1 MHPDGAKV
9 PEDRVVFQIIR
20 DSECSECGTEL
31 ERGSM
36 LSMEPGHPLCLA
48 CAGLGDL
55 EFLAAGDSALTR
67 RAAQGSQRKAVV
79 VRYSRARSRYE
90 RQGILVEAAALEKAE
105 RACELDAEE
114 RAVARSR
121 AAVDRVRQ
129 DRALVRRIVGRLL
142 ELFPRCPPEEARAI
156 AEHTATRGSGRIG
169 RTADMRNLEDR
180 PLRLAVVAAIR
191 HRHTN
196 YDELLA
202 RGHDRESARRQTA
215 DLVEEF
221 ISVWQGKGAAAS

>member
-1 MHPDGAKV
+1 MHPDGAEV
-9 PEDRVVFQIIR
+9 PEERVVFQIIR

-31 ERGSM
+31 GRGSM
-36 LSMEPGHPLCLA
+36 LSMEAGHPICLA

-55 EFLAAGDSALTR
+55 EFLAAGDSAVTR
-67 RAAQGSQRKAVV
+67 RASKGSQRKVVV

-90 RQGILVEAAALEKAE
+90 RQGILVEPAALEKAE

-114 RAVARSR
+114 RSIARSR
-121 AAVDRVRQ
+121 AAVERVRQ
-129 DRALVRRIVGRLL
+129 DRVFVRGIVARLL
-142 ELFPRCPPEEARAI
+142 ELFPRCPHDEAIAI

-169 RTADMRNLEDR
+169 RTAAARDLEER

-221 ISVWQGKGAAAS
+221 MSVWQGKRAAAR